1 MNDTAPEAPKLTGR
15 YDAVVIGAG
24 PGGYVCAIRLAQL
37 GKRTL
42 LVERERAGGVCL
54 NWGCI
59 PVKALLH
66 AAAVVRH
73 AAEMRAAG
81 IVFAPPQIDLL
92 TLYSWKGRVVD
103 RLVRGVEFLLRNNR
117 VETVKGNA
125 ALAGPGRVSIGLD
138 DGSKTVVETGVVV
151 IATGSRPS
159 VLPGLE
165 PDGQRVIDSNGALN
179 LFEKPARLAIVGGG
193 VIGLE
198 FATVFS
204 RLGTK
209 VTVLELM
216 PQVLPGTEPDIAVQ
230 VQRLMQREGI
240 EFKLG
245 VKVLGAEPND
255 IIRLRYADASSEQV
269 VEADKVLVAVGRVPL
284 SAGLDLESAG
294 VATDA
299 RGFVKTNAKLQAAG
313 RSVYAIGDVRGG
325 ALLAHQAMAEGIA
338 AADTIAGVRAPRRFT
353 AIPAVVYTDPEVATV
368 GLSEAEAAAQGRPVK
383 VSRVPLTA
391 VGRSLTLGRSEG
403 LAKLVVDAAT
413 DRVLGMQMVG
423 PQADVLIAEAAVAV
437 ELGLK
442 AADIGRVV
450 HPHPT
455 MSELLFEAA
464 EAIHGRAV
472 HVVNR

>member
-1 MNDTAPEAPKLTGR
+1 MSEVPGEGLRLAER

-37 GKRTL
+37 GRKTL

-66 AAAVVRH
+66 AASVVRS

-81 IVFAPPQIDLL
+81 IVFGPPQVDLL

-103 RLVRGVEFLLRNNR
+103 RLVRGVEFLLRNNG
-117 VETVKGNA
+117 VETVKGSA
-125 ALAGPGRVSIGLD
+125 ALAGPGRVSIKLD
-138 DGSKTVVETGVVV
+138 DGSATTVQAGAVV
-151 IATGSRPS
+151 IATGSKPT
-159 VLPGLE
+159 VLAGLE
-165 PDGQRVIDSNGALN
+165 PDGQRIIDSNGALN
-179 LFEKPARLAIVGGG
+179 LFEKPERLAIVGAG

-198 FATVFS
+198 FATMFS

-209 VTVLELM
+209 VTVLELL
-216 PQVLPGTEPDIAVQ
+216 PQVLPGTEPDIASQ
-230 VQRLMQREGI
+230 VQRLMQREGV
-240 EFKLG
+240 EFRLG
-245 VKVLGAEPND
+245 VKVLGAEPNAV
-255 IIRLRYADASSEQV
+255 IKLKYADATGEQA

-294 VATDA
+294 VQTDA

-313 RSVYAIGDVRGG
+313 RTVYAIGDVRGG
-325 ALLAHQAMAEGIA
+325 PLLAHKAMAEGIA
-338 AADTIAGVRAPRRFT
+338 AADAIAGVKASKRFT
-353 AIPAVVYTDPEVATV
+353 AIPSVVYTDPEVATV
-368 GLSEAEAAAQGRPVK
+368 GLTEAEAHVQGRAVK

-403 LAKLVVDAAT
+403 IARLVVDAAT
-413 DRVLGMQMVG
+413 DKVLGMQVVG
-423 PQADVLIAEAAVAV
+423 PQADVLIAEAALAV
-437 ELGLK
+437 ELGLR

-455 MSELLFEAA
+455 MSELVFEAA